1 MSLLTLPP
9 ELLSD
14 IFHLAHED
22 DSEDSNESDE
32 PNSSSTLTRDPI
44 CRTLLFFQ
52 REVLYREV
60 VGLTSDQF
68 ELFIHTIIDNTQLG
82 EFVHVLAAPWTTM
95 FVDYSKEEVRTLLLS
110 LTRVETLRIAA
121 VREAA
126 VTLLDKEFASSNLS
140 NLAELEIGNSPSWS
154 KAGPQEEDRLGNLAL
169 YPNLKSLALDT
180 GLKTSEPSP
189 PVQALTRISKLTLEF
204 LRPEPEV
211 NADFILDRFPNTCQ
225 LTLNSRD
232 YHIYRFKSL
241 LKRLTSSPHLSIES
255 LSLLGSADFSRMT
268 RQDVPDPCDDVFP
281 SFSHLTY
288 LYLAQLTFSPD
299 VGTSLRQ
306 LPHLATLGFGRGA
319 IMEEDRILALA
330 VGHRRLPSLKK
341 LILDQVREGSV
352 GWSVQEEGE
361 YRRLHPNHADDPRH
375 VAPDWEKPEFDPY
388 GDGTFT
394 ADGVEEMIDDCEGAG
409 IEVEGTVIEALEFMN
424 VWELEAEIC
433 EELWEDLEEG
443 NHGEELLQSEDSED
457 VDTDAE
463 SEDDEEDDEI

>member
-1 MSLLTLPP
+1 
-9 ELLSD
+9 
-14 IFHLAHED
+14 
-22 DSEDSNESDE
+22 
-32 PNSSSTLTRDPI
+32 
-44 CRTLLFFQ
+44 
-52 REVLYREV
+52 
-60 VGLTSDQF
+60 
-68 ELFIHTIIDNTQLG
+68 
-82 EFVHVLAAPWTTM
+82 M
-95 FVDYSKEEVRTLLLS
+95 FVVYLKEEVRTLLLS

-154 KAGPQEEDRLGNLAL
+154 KAGPQEADRLGNLAL

-180 GLKTSEPSP
+180 GFKTSKPLP
-189 PVQALTRISKLTLEF
+189 PVQALTRISKLSLNF
-204 LRPEPEV
+204 LQPKPEV
-211 NADFILDRFPNTCQ
+211 NADFILNRFPNINQ

-232 YHIYRFKSL
+232 YHVYRFKPL
-241 LKRLTSSPHLSIES
+241 LKRLTSAPRLPLKS
-255 LSLLGSADFSRMT
+255 LTLLGFAHFSRMT
-268 RQDVPDPCDDVFP
+268 DQDLPDPCDDVFP

-288 LYLAQLTFSPD
+288 LYLAQFTFSSD
-299 VGTSLRQ
+299 IGTSLRQ
-306 LPHLATLGFGRGA
+306 LHHLATLGFGPGA
-319 IMEEDRILALA
+319 VMEEDHLLALA

-341 LILDQVREGSV
+341 LILDQVHEGSV

-433 EELWEDLEEG
+433 EELWEELEEE
-443 NHGEELLQSEDSED
+443 NCGEELLESEDSED
-457 VDTDAE
+457 VTDAE